1 MNDADRLRWNERYAA
16 SAPDFLPSPLLA
28 QALDA
33 GFPDGP
39 VLELACGRSGNALA
53 LAAAGRTVTAVDVS
67 DVALDQLK
75 AEAVSRGLE
84 RSIRLVEADVPTYIA
99 ADPGRYALVLATRY
113 WDAAAFEAACHA
125 VADGGLLAWEAL
137 ALEPGESD
145 RPFRVPHG
153 ELGRRLP
160 PGFEVVTEQPGEHT
174 TRLLARRARVRT

>member
-1 MNDADRLRWNERYAA
+1 MNEDRDRWNDRYA
-16 SAPDFLPSPLLA
+16 SSTPDFTPNPLLA
-28 QALDA
+28 GALDA
-33 GFPDGP
+33 GIPEGP

-53 LAAAGRTVTAVDVS
+53 LAAAGRTVTAVDIS
-67 DVALDQLK
+67 DVALAQLRD
-75 AEAVSRGLE
+75 EAVDRRLQD
-84 RSIRLVEADVPTYIA
+84 SIRTVEADVPAYLA
-99 ADPGRYALVLATRY
+99 ADPARYALVMATRY

-137 ALEPGESD
+137 VLEPGEPD

-160 PGFEVVTEQPGEHT
+160 PGFEVVTETPGEHT

>member
-53 LAAAGRTVTAVDVS
+53 LAAAGRTVTAVDIS
-67 DVALDQLK
+67 GVALAQLRE
-75 AEAVSRGLE
+75 EAVN
-84 RSIRLVEADVPTYIA
+84 RSLRHAIRLVEADVPTYIA

-160 PGFEVVTEQPGEHT
+160 PGFEVVTEQPGERT